1 MKKLRIKGGARLG
14 GEVGISGFK
23 NAALPILY
31 ATVLTADVSVI
42 ENIPRISDVFLTLD
56 ILKAMGAIV
65 FFIDDHTVLVD
76 TRPVLP
82 CRSPDR
88 AVSSLRASSYLLG
101 AELAR
106 FGRTRAAIP
115 GGCRIGARPLDLHV
129 LAFSALGADVTAG
142 QGVMTAE
149 TEGLL
154 GGRIVFP
161 TPSVGA
167 TVNAI
172 LVATAADGETVIEG
186 AACEPHIAD
195 LCAYLTACG
204 AAIEGG
210 GSDRLTVRG
219 GRPLRGTRYRIMP
232 DMIEAGTYLAAVGAT
247 GGEIRLRGA
256 VAAHLS
262 SAICVARTMGIE
274 IAEDAEGLL
283 VRREGEL
290 APLSLTAEPY
300 PGFPTDLHPQF
311 AALATQASG
320 RSVLKD
326 AVFPERFG
334 YASELR
340 RMGGCLERTADGIA
354 VIPSS
359 LTGARVRAVDLRAG
373 AAEVVAALA
382 AKGTTEI
389 LEAEVLERGYETLA
403 EKLCA
408 LGATVVGKG

>member
-1 MKKLRIKGGARLG
+1 MKKLCIKGGGCLC

-31 ATVLTADVSVI
+31 ATVLTADVSLI
-42 ENIPRISDVFLTLD
+42 ENLPKIRDVLLTLE

-65 FFIDDHTVLVD
+65 VFADEHTVLID

-82 CRSPDR
+82 CRSPDG

-106 FGRTRAAIP
+106 FGKTRAAIP

-142 QGVMTAE
+142 HGAMAAE
-149 TEGLL
+149 AESLL
-154 GGRIVFP
+154 GGRISFP

-172 LVATAADGETVIEG
+172 LAATAADGETVIEV
-186 AACEPHIAD
+186 AAREPHVVD
-195 LCAYLTACG
+195 LCAYLAACG
-204 AAIEGG
+204 AEIEGA
-210 GSDRLTVRG
+210 GSEQIRIRG
-219 GRPLRGTRYRIMP
+219 GRHLHGARHRIMP
-232 DMIEAGTYLAAVGAT
+232 DMIEAGTYLAAVGAA
-247 GGEIRLRGA
+247 GGEIYLKDA

-262 SAICVARTMGIE
+262 SALLPARAMGIG
-274 IAEDAEGLL
+274 IAEDAGGLF
-283 VRREGEL
+283 VSRTGEL
-290 APLSLTAEPY
+290 APFSLTAEPY

-320 RSVLKD
+320 NSTLDDR
-326 AVFPERFG
+326 VFPERFG
-334 YASELR
+334 YVDELR
-340 RMGGCLERTADGIA
+340 RMGGLLERTEGGVA
-354 VIPSS
+354 VSGSS
-359 LTGARVRAVDLRAG
+359 LKGTKVRAVDLRAG

-382 AKGTTEI
+382 AKGTTVI
-389 LEAEVLERGYETLA
+389 LDADILERGYEGLA
-403 EKLCA
+403 DKLCA
-408 LGATVVGKG
+408 LGATAEVK